1 MTTSRS
7 WPRRRG
13 RFLAVVASVVAL
25 LGNHTCSAFV
35 PTTRIIP
42 AHRAQTKLFASKKK
56 GRFAV
61 FGNIRK
67 GAKGAVKAVLPNR
80 WTKSKEERQLQIQK
94 LEQREELK
102 SNLSLILRDAPPPL
116 AYAVGNVLVP
126 VISGIADIVKK
137 QSQSPNGQRML
148 EEVKRKYE
156 ERLVEEMRKSQLM
169 ENLLGDAKASLMA
182 DPIAREALGEP
193 FDKVGKVTTVF
204 NTAIINGE
212 TNTFIPIFNFFVV
225 GSKDQ
230 GFVSLTATNT
240 GIKTISVNMASGT
253 DPIEVAPIST
263 GIIGNGERF
272 RAGSDDDSMDVEL
285 IGPN

>member
-1 MTTSRS
+1 VT
-7 WPRRRG
+7 
-13 RFLAVVASVVAL
+13 VVVAL
-25 LGNHTCSAFV
+25 LGNNPCSAFV

-42 AHRAQTKLFASKKK
+42 ARRVQKNLFAAKKK
-56 GRFAV
+56 GGRFAV
-61 FGNIRK
+61 FGNIRN
-67 GAKGAVKAVLPNR
+67 GAKGAVNAVLPKR
-80 WTKSKEERQLQIQK
+80 WSKSKKERQLKIQK
-94 LEQREELK
+94 LEQRQELK
-102 SNLSLILRDAPPPL
+102 SNLSLILRDAPPPV

-126 VISGIADIVKK
+126 VISAIADIVKR

-156 ERLVEEMRKSQLM
+156 ERLVEEMRKSHLM
-169 ENLLGDAKASLMA
+169 ENILGDAKASLMA
-182 DPIAREALGEP
+182 NAIAREALGEP

-212 TNTFIPIFNFFVV
+212 TNTFIPIFNFFMV

-230 GFVSLTATNT
+230 GFVSLTATNN
-240 GIKTISVNMASGT
+240 GIKTISMHMASGT
-253 DPIEVAPIST
+253 EPIEVAPVST

-272 RAGSDDDSMDVEL
+272 GASGDFDSMDAEL